1 MNFINGV
8 ATFTLKHDESK
19 TASELLAG
27 FNYKVEEVDANRNG
41 YKTISEKE
49 IGIIKADENITVQ
62 FVNSYKDEEIDIKT
76 DSSGSSTGQ
85 KTSNDDII
93 ATGDSLN
100 QVTWLSLMG
109 ISFIG
114 LIFMIIVSKKQIKE

>member
-1 MNFINGV
+1 MPIGM
-8 ATFTLKHDESK
+8 S
-19 TASELLAG
+19 
-27 FNYKVEEVDANRNG
+27 